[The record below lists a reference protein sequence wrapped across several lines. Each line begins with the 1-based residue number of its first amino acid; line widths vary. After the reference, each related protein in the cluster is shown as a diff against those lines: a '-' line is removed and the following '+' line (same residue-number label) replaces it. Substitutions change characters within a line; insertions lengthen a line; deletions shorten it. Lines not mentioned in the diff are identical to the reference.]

1 MPRNTERTLNA
12 KLAECL
18 RGKHPGWTV
27 GAEQTGVFVEKQKQP
42 DIVVSRVEGLTVVVE
57 TEYAPAATVEADA
70 TTRLGQMIHHTGE
83 TVEQCIAVRL
93 PAELRKVAQ
102 EQLEVAVRAARYSF
116 AVITSEGEG
125 LFDDIRRWPRS
136 GWLEGS
142 LDDLAGCIE
151 IVALSER
158 RVARGGKIL
167 EDAVSQAAGHLQFH
181 APKYVLH
188 RLAEKLHQEAGEQTN
203 RMAMAILANAVIFH
217 MRLAWLHPEVADLAS
232 CRAESGPF
240 LKRNVLDNW
249 GRILAINYWP
259 IFNLASDLLRI
270 LPEREAQA
278 IVDRLDR
285 MAGELEHFGA
295 IDIQDLSGRMFQQL
309 ITDRKFLATFY
320 TLPASAT
327 LLAELAVSRLGVD
340 WSDADCI
347 AMLRVADLACGT
359 GALLGAAYHAIASR
373 YRRKGGHDGALH
385 TAMMEQVLTAADIM
399 PAAVHLTASTLS
411 GMHPGESFGHTR
423 MINMPYGDQG
433 AEAGLSIGSL
443 DLIQVDE
450 TRALF
455 GTGRTGLH
463 GQGVKEE
470 GTNVEVLEVR
480 HGSMDLVIM
489 NPPFTRATNHEVA
502 EVRVPSFAGFMTTD
516 EEQARMSVRLKEI
529 RKRLVNPAGHGN
541 AGLASNFIDLAHA
554 KLRSG
559 GILAMV
565 LPASFTQGHAWAN
578 ARALLCRH
586 YRDILVIGIQTYGN
600 TDRAFSADTG
610 MAEVLVVATLQG
622 PNGESPGE
630 VFVAN
635 LFQRPR
641 TLLEAATIARII
653 ERRRVDSPED
663 AGRIRLTERQE
674 AGNFFRSDGWN
685 GLGVREATLAIFMKS
700 LERRSLL
707 LPRMQVAEPIPVCAL
722 DHIGNRGIYHL
733 DIDGT
738 TSAGGA
744 RGPFDIEPLSALP
757 EYPILKAH
765 NTRRER
771 QLIVEPDGQGRSRT
785 GCRERAAKLWHEGA
799 SRLHYTLDFQLNSQ
813 ALAACLTES
822 SSLGGTAWPNFLTQ
836 ESWEKAVVLWAN
848 TTLGLVSFWWT
859 GTRQQ
864 QGRSRLTISRLP
876 ELMSIDASRLSD
888 QQIILSEKIFDDIR
902 GMTFLPANEAYRDDV
917 RKALDRAVLVELL
930 GFDDHILDNLALLR
944 DQWCA
949 EPSVHGG
956 KATRIEIMQ
965 ETA

>member
-1 MPRNTERTLNA
+1 MPTNAEKVVNA

-18 RGKHPGWTV
+18 RGKHPGWRV
-27 GAEQTGVFVEKQKQP
+27 GAEQTDVFAEKLKRP
-42 DIVVSRVEGLTVVVE
+42 DIVVSQEDTLTVIIE
-57 TEYAPAATVEADA
+57 TEYLPARGVEADA
-70 TTRLGQMIHHTGE
+70 RSRLGSTVKHTGE
-83 TVEQCIAVRL
+83 QAEQCVAVRL
-93 PAELRKVAQ
+93 SAELRKVAQ
-102 EQLEVAVRAARYSF
+102 EQLEAAVRAARYSF
-116 AVITSEGEG
+116 AVFTSEGEG

-167 EDAVSQAAGHLQFH
+167 EDAVSQAAGYLHH
-181 APKYVLH
+181 HTPEYVLH

-217 MRLAWLHPEVADLAS
+217 MRLARLHPEVADLAS

-240 LKRNVLDNW
+240 LKRDVLDNW

-270 LPEREAQA
+270 LPEREVQTM
-278 IVDRLDR
+278 VDRLDR

-340 WSDADCI
+340 WSDADRI
-347 AMLRVADLACGT
+347 AMLRLADLACGT
-359 GALLGAAYHAIASR
+359 GALLGAAYHAIVSR
-373 YRRKGGHDGALH
+373 FRRKGGHDGALH

-443 DLIQVDE
+443 DLIQADE

-470 GTNVEVLEVR
+470 GTNVEVPHR
-480 HGSMDLVIM
+480 SMDLVIM
-489 NPPFTRATNHEVA
+489 NPPFTRPTNHEA
-502 EVRVPSFAGFMTTD
+502 TEVPVPSFAGFRTRKA
-516 EEQARMSVRLKEI
+516 EQRGMAERLAEI
-529 RKRLVNPAGHGN
+529 RQGLDRPAGHGN
-541 AGLASNFIDLAHA
+541 AGIASNFIDLGHA

-559 GILAMV
+559 GVLALV
-565 LPASFTQGHAWAN
+565 LPAAFVQGHAWRN
-578 ARALLCRH
+578 ARALLRRC
-586 YRDILVIGIQTYGN
+586 YRDIMVVGIASSGN
-600 TDRAFSADTG
+600 SDRAFSADTG
-610 MAEVLVVATLQG
+610 MAEVLVVATQAG
-622 PNGESPGE
+622 GTAEGSGEIFA
-630 VFVAN
+630 VN
-635 LFQRPR
+635 LLYRPR
-641 TLLEAATIARII
+641 TLLEAATMARVI
-653 ERRRVDSPED
+653 ERRRLDARGA
-663 AGRIRLTERQE
+663 AGRLWLTRKQE
-674 AGNFFRSDGWN
+674 AGSYIRSSGWTGTGIRQTGLAASMEALAGGELLVPRTRSSVRVPVCRLEDIGRRGFLHRDIN
-685 GLGVREATLAIFMKS
+685 GLG
-700 LERRSLL
+700 
-707 LPRMQVAEPIPVCAL
+707 P
-722 DHIGNRGIYHL
+722 
-733 DIDGT
+733 
-738 TSAGGA
+738 GGEA
-744 RGPFDIEPLSALP
+744 RGPFDIELLAPSP
-757 EYPILKAH
+757 EYPVLWAH
-765 NTRRER
+765 DASRER
-771 QLIVEPDGQGRSRT
+771 SMVVAPDAQGRPRVD
-785 GCRERAAKLWHEGA
+785 CRDRAAQLWHDGA
-799 SRLHYTLDFQLNSQ
+799 SKLHYNLDFRLNSQ
-813 ALAACLTES
+813 ALAACLTELP
-822 SSLGGTAWPNFLTQ
+822 SLGGTAWPNFLTQ
-836 ESWEKAVVLWAN
+836 EAWEKALVLWAN
-848 TTLGLVSFWWT
+848 TTLGLVSFWWA

-876 ELMSIDASRLSD
+876 QLLSLDASKLTEA
-888 QQIILSEKIFDDIR
+888 QLGQCVQIFAAFR
-902 GMTFLPANEAYRDDV
+902 GQVMLPANEAYRDGV
-917 RKALDRAVLVELL
+917 RHALDRAVLVGLL
-930 GFDDHILDNLALLR
+930 GLAEGVLKSLAVLR

-956 KATRIEIMQ
+956 KATRIDWN
-965 ETA
+965 ETQ